1 MSYSANNHKVPDM
14 TAKRKFVLRFGS
26 DKFANDMHVAQ
37 IKAIY
42 GKHVKEGKL
51 TLEDKS
57 NVKVLIKATASECQR
72 LMKTLTTLKGAPK
85 EVQNTHLAGLGCCSK
100 CAARSASLR
109 PEILGSSSSD
119 MAPMIV
125 GHVWA
130 QMVHLISGEK

>member
-1 MSYSANNHKVPDM
+1 MSYGANNHTVPDM

-85 EVQNTHLAGLGCCSK
+85 EVPLSICSLSFAFTRSLAWPQIAG
-100 CAARSASLR
+100 
-109 PEILGSSSSD
+109 PQD
-119 MAPMIV
+119 PT
-125 GHVWA
+125 
-130 QMVHLISGEK
+130 